1 MDFGTA
7 VAQQRRDGPKAEVS
21 QQRAQARFGPVEVAV
36 MSESADGPEHGHLV
50 LTGSFETAAL
60 FRSWRPDLPLLAE
73 TSGKNSIIVT
83 PSADLDLA
91 VSDVVKSAFGN
102 AGQKCSAASLAILV
116 GSVGK
121 SERFRRQ
128 LVDAVKTLPVGWPQ
142 DPTTSM
148 GPVIEPVSGK
158 LERGLTEL
166 GEGESWL
173 VKPRQLDETD
183 RLWSPGVRDG
193 VAAGSEFHLTEYFGP
208 VLGIMTAPTLE
219 AAIELQNAVDYGLT
233 AGIHSLDADEVAV
246 WLSRV
251 EAGNLYVNRPITGA
265 IVRRQPFGGWKRS
278 TVGPSVKAGGPNTL
292 LALGAWH
299 PVPVEPSGD
308 LRLDGLDPRVVALI
322 QACEPAL
329 DYPAFDAVR
338 RGAFSDAAAWADEY
352 GVARDVSALGV
363 ERNVFRYRTTPVTLR
378 LAEGGELAELVR
390 VLAAGVLAHAPV
402 RVSSAVPAA
411 EWADAAHRGGVGP
424 AAGRGDHRRER
435 RGVHGLGG
443 RAEARSHPSRRGR
456 RPPVVGG
463 ARRSP
468 GCRDLLRC
476 RHGRRPDRAAAVPAR
491 AGGLDHGAPLRQPGP
506 VLPTPRGLTSPFCSA

>member
-1 MDFGTA
+1 VLAEALWEAGIPREVLALIDIEEGGLGRQLVTA
-7 VAQQRRDGPKAEVS
+7 
-21 QQRAQARFGPVEVAV
+21 
-36 MSESADGPEHGHLV
+36 PEIGHVV

-73 TSGKNSIIVT
+73 TSGKNAIIVT

-91 VSDVVKSAFGN
+91 VSDIVKSAFGN

-158 LERGLTEL
+158 LERGLTQL

-183 RLWSPGVRDG
+183 RLWSPGVRDN

-292 LALGAWH
+292 LALGSWQPQA
-299 PVPVEPSGD
+299 VEPSGD

-338 RGAFSDAAAWADEY
+338 RGAFSDAAAWEGEY
-352 GVARDVSALGV
+352 GTTRDVSALGV

-378 LAEGGELAELVR
+378 LAEGGDLAELVR

-402 RVSSAVPAA
+402 RVSSAVPLPSGLLPLIGDALAPLRVEAITVENDAEFAAWAA
-411 EWADAAHRGGVGP
+411 EQKPARIRLIGGDARALSVALGGAPDVAIYAGAVT
-424 AAGRGDHRRER
+424 AAGRVELLPFLREQAVSITAHRF
-435 RGVHGLGG
+435 GN
-443 RAEARSHPSRRGR
+443 P
-456 RPPVVGG
+456 
-463 ARRSP
+463 
-468 GCRDLLRC
+468 DLSFQRL
-476 RHGRRPDRAAAVPAR
+476 AV
-491 AGGLDHGAPLRQPGP
+491 
-506 VLPTPRGLTSPFCSA
+506 